1 MGSIARASPPTT
13 VPGPLQHLE
22 QLEQDLARYR
32 QQFQDSDEVL
42 TTLTTIKQD
51 FALLTQ
57 YYTQTSAAIDT
68 QRIEPEVI
76 SNGAMQAVDTN
87 PVDVNGLG
95 AASVPPLTPTQL
107 VMLQERLAYALVQ
120 LEHYVTEQ
128 NRQTQALVE
137 QRLGA
142 IEASVQ
148 HQMSLFRQHILLSLA
163 QLEDKQTA
171 YLETQLAPLEAT
183 QTALHGSL
191 ETLET
196 QVTQQDAALYDLQ
209 ATVSDRLDSLH
220 SGVQGNQDQLQ
231 WLAIGG
237 ILLSLLLLLLPLG
250 LQWRNELHFQQLDLR
265 PVGEPGQSVEP

>member
-1 MGSIARASPPTT
+1 M
-13 VPGPLQHLE
+13 PGPLQHLE